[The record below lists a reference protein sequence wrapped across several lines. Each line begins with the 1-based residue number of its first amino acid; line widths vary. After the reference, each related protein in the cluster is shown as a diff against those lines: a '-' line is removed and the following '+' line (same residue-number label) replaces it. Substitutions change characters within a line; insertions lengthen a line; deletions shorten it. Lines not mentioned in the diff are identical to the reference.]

1 MGNNSKVRTEKPLPA
16 SPSKNRVEQ
25 KKRRYQIERDKKRR
39 KSFILWGSISSVI
52 IIIVV
57 VAVIYNMTQNNATT
71 ASDNIPGVVHYTNLT
86 RNHVTTKVNY
96 PQTPPVGGN
105 HNPVWLNCGIY
116 DEPVTN
122 ENAVHSLEHGA
133 VWITY
138 QPSLSSD
145 DIVTLKNLVSG
156 HAYAILSPYPG
167 LPSPVVASAWGY
179 QLKVSKANDPRI
191 AEFLKKYE
199 QGPQTQEPGAACSGG
214 TGTPIQQ

>member
-1 MGNNSKVRTEKPLPA
+1 MANKTKNTIEKPL
-16 SPSKNRVEQ
+16 SGVQSKTRNEQ
-25 KKRRYQIERDKKRR
+25 KKRRYQVERTKKRR
-39 KSFILWGSISSVI
+39 KSFILWGSISAVI

-57 VAVIYNMTQNNATT
+57 IAVIYNTTQNTATT
-71 ASDNIPGVVHYTNLT
+71 DTIAGVVHYSNLT
-86 RNHVTTKVNY
+86 RKHVTTKVNY

-116 DEPVTN
+116 DAPVTN

-138 QPSLSSD
+138 QPGLSSD
-145 DIVTLKNLVSG
+145 DVVTLRNLVSG
-156 HAYAILSPYPG
+156 HSYAILSPYPD

-179 QLKVSKANDPRI
+179 QLKVTKATDPRL
-191 AEFLKKYE
+191 AAFLKKYE